1 MVNILVQWLSIAIF
15 TTLHPFYVS
24 VIDFNHNAKESSVE
38 VSIRIFTPDLEQT
51 LQKYSSSKVDMA
63 HPADKQL
70 LDKQISNYI
79 NQRLQLK
86 INNQAVMLVYVGHEI
101 QMESV
106 WIFAEIPKITQMKK
120 LEVTCNLLYDFQ
132 NLQSNIFH
140 AKANGN
146 EKSYKLDFP
155 KTNTSFEF

>member
-1 MVNILVQWLSIAIF
+1 MVNSLVQWLSVAIMSIF
-15 TTLHPFYVS
+15 HPFYVS
-24 VIDFNHNAKESSVE
+24 VVDINHNTKEATVE
-38 VSIRIFTPDLEQT
+38 VSVRIFTPDLEQT
-51 LQKYSSSKVDMA
+51 LQKYSSSKVDIA

-79 NQRLQLK
+79 NQKLQLK
-86 INNQAVMLVYVGHEI
+86 INNQAVTMQYVGHEI

-106 WIFAEIPKITQMKK
+106 WIYFEIPKIIQVKK
-120 LEVTCNLLYDFQ
+120 MDINCNLLYDFQ

-140 AKANGN
+140 VKTNGN

-155 KTNTSFEF
+155 KTSTSFEF

>member
-1 MVNILVQWLSIAIF
+1 MVNSLVQWLSVAIISIF
-15 TTLHPFYVS
+15 HPFYVS
-24 VIDFNHNAKESSVE
+24 VVDINQNVKEATVE

-51 LQKYSSSKVDMA
+51 LQKYSSSKVDIA

-70 LDKQISNYI
+70 LEKQISNYI
-79 NQRLQLK
+79 NQKLQLK
-86 INNQAVMLVYVGHEI
+86 INNQAVTMQYVGHEI

-106 WIFAEIPKITQMKK
+106 WIYFEIPKITQLKK
-120 LEVTCNLLYDFQ
+120 LDINCNLLYDFQ

-140 AKANGN
+140 VKANGN

-155 KTNTSFEF
+155 KTSTSFEF